1 MPTSAVRFGDLE
13 IAYTT
18 EFRLGLDSRGK
29 RTKLSCSFYHPVP
42 PEGFHVLGSLGFP
55 GLTDP
60 NGKVAALC
68 VRDAAGVEGDALA
81 LPKDYE
87 WVWNDAGT
95 GGTDGSCW
103 RPVPP
108 PGYRALGNVF
118 VYGHDKP
125 PVDLVRCVKESLTVP
140 APAGDLIWNDSGGG
154 GKYDFSAW
162 KVCAP
167 EQFVDETPGAT
178 KAVITPES
186 FVALAGYEKPS
197 HAPELNAL
205 CLPLSTERPG
215 LSPEPPR
222 LTGRTRPAQSTPA
235 VTDHSVRVP
244 LTAVRDDAKSLAWRI
259 ENSPY
264 YTIERRVWWSLLLF
278 NDNRTDTDQTV
289 EDAVTVGV
297 EKSSSETFSRNTGV
311 SVSAEVGVKIFGT
324 GATVSATV
332 TAELGYESSTS
343 VTEFRSRTV
352 TRRLVTPKNTA
363 GALWVASYGLRTLRA
378 DGTVVGSQLRF
389 EGDAFHHAQYPSSET
404 SSGAGIPSLARLVS
418 VYSGKVLDVAG
429 PSAANGAVVHQW
441 EWNNGDNQKWRI
453 EPVGDGYY
461 RLVSVYS
468 GKVLDVAGPS

>member
-1 MPTSAVRFGDLE
+1 MPTSVARFGDLE

-18 EFRLGLDSRGK
+18 RFQLGLDSSSK
-29 RTKLSCSFYHPVP
+29 RTRLSGSFYHPVP
-42 PEGFHVLGSLGFP
+42 PEGFHVLGSIGFP
-55 GLTDP
+55 SLTDP

-68 VRDAAGVEGDALA
+68 VREAAGTTGGALA
-81 LPKDYE
+81 RPKGYE
-87 WVWNDAGT
+87 WVWNDTGT

-108 PGYRALGNVF
+108 PGYRPLGNVF
-118 VYGHDKP
+118 VYGHAEP
-125 PVDLVRCVKESLTVP
+125 STDLVMCVREDLTVP
-140 APAGDLIWNDSGGG
+140 APAGDLIWNDGGGG

-162 KVCAP
+162 KISAP
-167 EQFVDETPGAT
+167 DQYVDETPGAT

-197 HAPELNAL
+197 SAPELYAL
-205 CLPLSTERPG
+205 CLPLPSERTE
-215 LSPEPPR
+215 LSPAAPA

-244 LTAVRDDAKSLAWRI
+244 LTAVRDDAKSPAWRI

-297 EKSSSETFSRNTGV
+297 EKTSSETFSRNTGV

-324 GATVSATV
+324 GATVSASV
-332 TAELGYESSTS
+332 SAELGYESSTS
-343 VTEFRSRTV
+343 VSEFRSRTV

-378 DGTVVGSQLRF
+378 DGTVVGSQLKF
-389 EGDAFHHAQYPSSET
+389 EGDAFHHAQYPSSEPAPT
-404 SSGAGIPSLARLVS
+404 PVPTPNSGIPAFARLVS
-418 VYSGKVLDVAG
+418 KYSGKVLDVGG
-429 PSAANGAVVHQW
+429 PSMENGAGVLQW
-441 EWNNGDNQKWRI
+441 EWKGGDNQRFRL
-453 EPVGDGYY
+453 DG
-461 RLVSVYS
+461 L
-468 GKVLDVAGPS
+468 AE